1 METVSVSTSKS
12 LSVCNIYIHEQ
23 SFRQK
28 KINIQGLN
36 RKRTFIYL

>member
-36 RKRTFIYL
+36 KKGRLSI

>member
-1 METVSVSTSKS
+1 MAMETVSMSTSKS

-28 KINIQGLN
+28 KLIF
-36 RKRTFIYL
+36 KV

>member
-12 LSVCNIYIHEQ
+12 LSVCNIYIHVK

-28 KINIQGLN
+28 
-36 RKRTFIYL
+36 

>member
-1 METVSVSTSKS
+1 METVSVSASKS

-28 KINIQGLN
+28 
-36 RKRTFIYL
+36 